1 MCSNPREMS
10 PAPSTEPS
18 PDWDAPVVAFWYG
31 STLFAIF
38 GAAVSLA
45 AASLLIGSGRWGVP
59 AVAAA
64 GTWFL
69 IRIGYWAARRR
80 AGVSGPPFGKA
91 GTFGAFARIVVIGM
105 AIAAV
110 VAAVLCGSAAAI
122 GAAMTSRPI
131 GDNAL
136 RGAQFGAILGIVAML
151 FVLLQ
156 AIAAAGLDRW
166 FPRHQEVAWLALPVN
181 VVKAGHA
188 CAVCGGATL
197 ALIVVAVVEQTP
209 MAAACAVSGLV
220 ASVYAVTRLRAAKA
234 AGPPVRRYRR

>member
-1 MCSNPREMS
+1 MALWFGN
-10 PAPSTEPS
+10 
-18 PDWDAPVVAFWYG
+18 
-31 STLFAIF
+31 TLFAIF
-38 GAAVSLA
+38 GAAVSLGT
-45 AASLLIGSGRWGVP
+45 ASFLIGSERWGVP
-59 AVAAA
+59 AVAAV

-91 GTFGAFARIVVIGM
+91 GTFGAFARVVVIGM

-136 RGAQFGAILGIVAML
+136 RGGQFGAILGVVAML
-151 FVLLQ
+151 LVLLQ
-156 AIAAAGLDRW
+156 AIAAAALDRW
-166 FPRHQEVAWLALPVN
+166 FPRHQEVAWIALPMGVAR
-181 VVKAGHA
+181 AGHA
-188 CAVCGGATL
+188 CSIFGGATL
-197 ALIVVAVVEQTP
+197 ALIAVAVVERTP

-220 ASVYAVTRLRAAKA
+220 ASVYAVTRLRAAKT
-234 AGPPVRRYRR
+234 AGPPARRFRK